1 MREHPAQAALR
12 AETDRLEHGD
22 MRTSPEAAALI
33 AFLIEVTDAKAV
45 LEVGCFT
52 GHATLAMALALPPDG
67 LVTTLDVNA
76 NWQALGRRHWQA
88 AGVADRI
95 RFREG
100 PALASLDEL
109 LAEGHTDGFDLAL
122 IDADKKTYPAYLQ
135 RCRRLVRTG
144 GLIVLDNTLWRGRVA
159 DPGDGSRQA
168 LTLRHLNQAIHDDPD
183 LALVL
188 LPVGDG
194 LTLLRRRR

>member
-22 MRTSPEAAALI
+22 MRTSPEAAALV
-33 AFLIEVTDAKAV
+33 AFLIEATGARAV

-67 LVTTLDVNA
+67 RVTTLDVNA
-76 NWQALGRRHWQA
+76 DWQALGRRHWEA

-100 PALASLDEL
+100 PALASLDAL
-109 LAEGHTDGFDLAL
+109 LAEGGADGFDLAL
-122 IDADKKTYPAYLQ
+122 IDADKKSYPAYLQ

-159 DPGDGSRQA
+159 DPDDTSRQTD
-168 LTLRHLNQAIHDDPD
+168 TLRRLNQAIHDDPD